1 MKRINLTDGTVRVLA
16 SEGFDGIYKTYKVV
30 RGDTLG
36 KIAKEYGTT
45 VEALA
50 KVNEI
55 ANVNLIEVDQ
65 ELLVPATVAEK
76 EVVLPYTTGK
86 VTAAGYGLYK
96 ISESDHDGIYHR
108 YVVVKGDTLGK
119 LAKDYGTTVECLAK
133 VNNIPN
139 VDLIEI
145 DQILYIPAT
154 EEEVA
159 KVTAPKTTILNKK
172 SIL

>member
-1 MKRINLTDGTVRVLA
+1 MKRVNLTDGTVRVLA

-65 ELLVPATVAEK
+65 ELLVPAPVAEK

-96 ISESDHDGIYHR
+96 ISESDFDGVYHR

-119 LAKDYGTTVECLAK
+119 LAKEYGTTVECLAK

-145 DQILYIPAT
+145 GQVLYIPAT
-154 EEEVA
+154 EEEAA
-159 KVTAPKTTILNKK
+159 KVTAPKVVVKKKNIL
-172 SIL
+172 

>member
-1 MKRINLTDGTVRVLA
+1 MKHVNLTDGNVRVLA
-16 SEGFDGIYKTYKVV
+16 SEGFDGVYKKYTVV

-45 VEALA
+45 VECLA

-55 ANVNLIEVDQ
+55 ANVNLIDVDQ
-65 ELLVPATVAEK
+65 VLLVPAEVKAEEK
-76 EVVLPYTTGK
+76 KAYVPGK

-119 LAKDYGTTVECLAK
+119 LARDYGTTVECLAK
-133 VNNIPN
+133 VNNIEN

-154 EEEVA
+154 AEEVEKVNKGPAA
-159 KVTAPKTTILNKK
+159 KVNFK
-172 SIL
+172 SIK

>member
-1 MKRINLTDGTVRVLA
+1 MKHINLTDGTVRVLA

-36 KIAKEYGTT
+36 KIAAEYGTT

-65 ELLVPATVAEK
+65 ELLVPATVEEK
-76 EVVLPYTTGK
+76 KVELPYTTGK

-96 ISESDHDGIYHR
+96 ISESDFDGVYHR

-119 LAKDYGTTVECLAK
+119 LARDYGTTVETLAK

-145 DQILYIPAT
+145 DQVLYIPAT
-154 EEEVA
+154 EEEAA
-159 KVTAPKTTILNKK
+159 KVTAPKTTTVNTK
-172 SIL
+172 SII

>member
-1 MKRINLTDGTVRVLA
+1 MKRVNLTDGTVRVLA

-36 KIAKEYGTT
+36 KIAAEYGTT

-96 ISESDHDGIYHR
+96 LPS
-108 YVVVKGDTLGK
+108 
-119 LAKDYGTTVECLAK
+119 
-133 VNNIPN
+133 N
-139 VDLIEI
+139 VLV
-145 DQILYIPAT
+145 P
-154 EEEVA
+154 
-159 KVTAPKTTILNKK
+159 LNK
-172 SIL
+172 LLALA

>member
-1 MKRINLTDGTVRVLA
+1 MKRVNLTDGTVRVLA

-36 KIAKEYGTT
+36 KIAAEYGTT
-45 VEALA
+45 VECLA

-65 ELLVPATVAEK
+65 ELLVPAAVAK
-76 EVVLPYTTGK
+76 EEAKAYVPGK

-119 LAKDYGTTVECLAK
+119 LARDYGTTVECLAK
-133 VNNIPN
+133 VNNIEN

-145 DQILYIPAT
+145 DQVLYIPAT
-154 EEEVA
+154 EEEAA
-159 KVTAPKTTILNKK
+159 KVTAPKASTIVKK
-172 SIL
+172 KNIL

>member
-1 MKRINLTDGTVRVLA
+1 MKHINLTDGTVRVLA
-16 SEGFDGIYKTYKVV
+16 SDGFDGIYKKYTVV

-36 KIAKEYGTT
+36 KIAAEYGTT
-45 VEALA
+45 VECLA

-65 ELLVPATVAEK
+65 ELLVPAVVAEK
-76 EVVLPYTTGK
+76 TEEVKTYVAGK

-119 LAKDYGTTVECLAK
+119 LARDYGTTVACLAK
-133 VNNIPN
+133 VNNIEN

-145 DQILYIPAT
+145 DQVLYIPAT
-154 EEEVA
+154 EEEAA
-159 KVTAPKTTILNKK
+159 KVTAKKTL
-172 SIL
+172 